1 MDIGSYKAVTKPLAV
16 DFGGEVI
23 NLSYRENIYTLGFQR
38 RLFKALDEQS
48 ADLLAESFGELIAS
62 WDLLEDG
69 QPVPLTPEGVERVP
83 LPILAAV
90 DRAIGDALEVPGED
104 EKRGSSEPAASPP
117 QSSTPPTQSS
127 PPAPENGSTT
137 TPSPTVSESPSTS

>member
-23 NLSYRENIYTLGFQR
+23 NVSYRPNIYTLGFQR
-38 RLFKALDEQS
+38 RLFRALEEQN
-48 ADLLAESFGELIAS
+48 AELLAGAFGELIS
-62 WDLLEDG
+62 EWDLLEDG
-69 QPVPLTPEGVERVP
+69 NPIPLTAEGVEKVP
-83 LPILAAV
+83 LPILAAL
-90 DRAIGDALEVPGED
+90 DKAIGDALEVPGED